1 MFNSSSGNTQ
11 KKKKKEAQID
21 SSIPEKGR
29 LRDLTL

>member
-1 MFNSSSGNTQ
+1 MFNTSSGNTQ
-11 KKKKKEAQID
+11 KKKKEAQID